1 MTEPTYLPVG
11 AKKFQL
17 IKSIKNQ
24 INMKKQLLTLFSMLA
39 FIGVFAQE
47 DMPIVWEVKS
57 PHKILFN
64 GTGTEDRGYSYV
76 ASDKEISIFANETGR
91 IKWTKAFKELAPKL
105 SKIDELIPF
114 WESNTVFLFDR
125 KMGKDQIACL
135 DMETGAL
142 LWSTDRYQ
150 NVTDENVV
158 YIPERQGFAISL
170 KDKLVFIKVSNGEE
184 IWSTS
189 QFGGVVGK
197 YVYTNDGHLV
207 TVNFQ
212 PSGLVALFT
221 GFKNMIAKI
230 NMDNGDIVW
239 SNTYI
244 GRAERK
250 LISREFLYDIIVEGN
265 RVILR
270 INGIQVYDYNTGA
283 NQWSA
288 AFDFT
293 PEGVR
298 RPANAKRYGV
308 YGAVAD
314 PVFINDTKELY
325 VLDMS
330 NRNNQFVKKYD
341 SNTGKLIW
349 TSPEI
354 KGAKAIPGMYVVD
367 DKVICQIGG
376 IVEIQTYEEIRTEYY
391 TYYVYRIYFD
401 NVKPNGLQAFNTK
414 DGSLAWESEKFKKGI
429 TNAYIFENN
438 ILCSSG
444 KELYKID
451 YKTGAEQY
459 SVPVTDGG
467 VGLAMEIMP
476 YKDKMIVIGEKGISA
491 YLPADGKFLYSGKYK
506 TAQLE
511 DVFDNVLIMKTEKA
525 DIASF
530 DLDSGKFTEFK
541 AKTGASTTLTTDGK
555 FVYIYEDKVFT
566 KVKTM

>member
-1 MTEPTYLPVG
+1 
-11 AKKFQL
+11 
-17 IKSIKNQ
+17 
-24 INMKKQLLTLFSMLA
+24 MKKQLLTLFSVLA
-39 FIGVFAQE
+39 FLGVFAQE
-47 DMPIVWEVKS
+47 EMPIVWEVKS

-64 GTGTEDRGYSYV
+64 GTGTEDRGYSYI

-91 IKWTKAFKELAPKL
+91 IKWTKTFKELAPNL

-142 LWSTDRYQ
+142 LWATDRYQ

-184 IWSTS
+184 LWSTMK
-189 QFGGVVGK
+189 FGGVVGK

-212 PSGLVALFT
+212 PSGLIALFT
-221 GFKNMIAKI
+221 GFKNQIAKI

-250 LISREFLYDIIVEGN
+250 LISREFLYDIAVEGN

-270 INGIQVYDYNTGA
+270 LNGIQVYDYNTGA

-314 PVFINDTKELY
+314 PVFVNETKELY

-330 NRNNQFVKKYD
+330 NRTHQFVKKYD

-376 IVEIQTYEEIRTEYY
+376 IVEIQTYEEIKTEYY
-391 TYYVYRIYFD
+391 TYYIYRIYFD

-429 TNAYIFENN
+429 TNAFVYENH

-444 KELYKID
+444 KELYKIN
-451 YKTGAEQY
+451 YKDGAEEY

-467 VGLAMEIMP
+467 VGLATEIMP
-476 YKDKMIVIGEKGISA
+476 YKDKMIVIGEKGVSA
-491 YLPADGKFLYSGKYK
+491 YMPADGKFLYSGKYK
-506 TAQLE
+506 PSTLE
-511 DVFDNVLIMKTEKA
+511 DVFDNILIMKTEKA

-530 DLDSGKFTEFK
+530 DLDSGNFKEFK
-541 AKTGASTTLTTDGK
+541 AKTGATTTLTTDGK
-555 FVYIYEDKVFT
+555 FVYVYEDKVFT
-566 KVKTM
+566 KVKTL

>member
-1 MTEPTYLPVG
+1 
-11 AKKFQL
+11 
-17 IKSIKNQ
+17 
-24 INMKKQLLTLFSMLA
+24 MKKQLLTLLFVSVFL
-39 FIGVFAQE
+39 GLFAQE
-47 DMPIVWEVKS
+47 DMPIVWETKA

-76 ASDKEISIFANETGR
+76 ASDKEISFFANETGR

-105 SKIDELIPF
+105 NKIDELIPF

-125 KMGKDQIACL
+125 KMGKDQIACV

-184 IWSTS
+184 IWSTA

-197 YVYTNDGHLV
+197 YVYTADGYLV

-250 LISREFLYDIIVEGN
+250 VLTREFLYDITVEGP

-270 INGIQVYDYNTGA
+270 LNGIQVYDYNTGA
-283 NQWSA
+283 NLWSA

-293 PEGVR
+293 PDGVR
-298 RPANAKRYGV
+298 GRPANAQKWGV

-314 PVFINDTKELY
+314 PVYIKETNDLY

-330 NRNNQFVKKYD
+330 NKRNQYVKKYD
-341 SNTGKLIW
+341 ANTGKMIW

-354 KGAKAIPGMYVVD
+354 KDARAIPGLYVVD

-376 IVEIQTYEEIRTEYY
+376 IVEFQSYEKVTSGDYV
-391 TYYVYRIYFD
+391 YYVWKVYFD

-429 TNAYIFENN
+429 TNAYIYENT

-444 KELYKID
+444 KELYKIG
-451 YKTGAEQY
+451 YKDGSELY

-467 VGLAMEIMP
+467 VGLAVTIMP
-476 YKDKMIVIGEKGISA
+476 YKDKMVVVGEKGISA
-491 YLPADGKFLYSGKYK
+491 YNPADGKFIYSGKYK
-506 TAQLE
+506 SSTLE
-511 DVFDNVLIMKTEKA
+511 DVIGNILIMKTDKA

-530 DLDSGKFTEFK
+530 DLDSGKFLEFK

-555 FVYIYEDKVFT
+555 FVYVYEDKVFT

>member
-1 MTEPTYLPVG
+1 
-11 AKKFQL
+11 
-17 IKSIKNQ
+17 
-24 INMKKQLLTLFSMLA
+24 MKKQLLT
-39 FIGVFAQE
+39 FIAILSFLGVIAQE
-47 DMPIVWEVKS
+47 EMPIVWETKA
-57 PHKILFN
+57 PHKVLFN
-64 GTGTEDRGYSYV
+64 GTGTEDRGYSYI

-91 IKWTKAFKELAPKL
+91 IKWTKTFKELAPNL

-142 LWSTDRYQ
+142 LWTTDRYQ

-184 IWSTS
+184 LWSTAK
-189 QFGGVVGK
+189 FGGVVGK

-212 PSGLVALFT
+212 PSGLIALFT
-221 GFKNMIAKI
+221 GFKNQIAKI
-230 NMDNGDIVW
+230 NMDNGDITW

-250 LISREFLYDIIVEGN
+250 VISREFLYDIMVEGP

-270 INGIQVYDYNTGA
+270 LNGIQVYDYNTGA
-283 NQWSA
+283 NLWSA

-293 PEGVR
+293 PNGVR
-298 RPANAKRYGV
+298 ARPANARQWGV

-314 PVFINDTKELY
+314 PVFNKETNELY

-330 NRNNQFVKKYD
+330 NRSNQFVKKYD
-341 SNTGKLIW
+341 ANTGKMIW

-354 KGAKAIPGMYVVD
+354 KGAKAIPGLYVVN

-376 IVEIQTYEEIRTEYY
+376 IVEFQSYEVIESEYSTTYVWKVYY
-391 TYYVYRIYFD
+391 D

-429 TNAYIFENN
+429 TNAYVYENN

-444 KELYKID
+444 KELYKINYSNGD
-451 YKTGAEQY
+451 EMY

-467 VGLAMEIMP
+467 VGLAVEIMP
-476 YKDKMIVIGEKGISA
+476 YKDKMVVIGEKGISA
-491 YLPADGKFLYSGKYK
+491 YVPDEGKFLYSGKYK

-511 DVFDNVLIMKTEKA
+511 DVFDNILIMKTEKA

-530 DLDSGKFTEFK
+530 DLDSGNFKEFK
-541 AKTGASTTLTTDGK
+541 AKTGATTTLTTEGK
-555 FVYIYEDKVFT
+555 FVYVYEDKVVT
-566 KVKTM
+566 KVKTQ

>member
-1 MTEPTYLPVG
+1 
-11 AKKFQL
+11 
-17 IKSIKNQ
+17 
-24 INMKKQLLTLFSMLA
+24 MKKQLLTLIMLSG
-39 FIGVFAQE
+39 FLGVFAQE
-47 DMPIVWEVKS
+47 TMPVVWEVKS

-64 GTGTEDRGYSYV
+64 GTGTEDRGYSYI

-91 IKWTKAFKELAPKL
+91 IKWTKVFKEIAPNL

-142 LWSTDRYQ
+142 LWTTDRYQ

-170 KDKLVFIKVSNGEE
+170 KDKLVFIKVANGEE
-184 IWSTS
+184 VWSTTK
-189 QFGGVVGK
+189 FGGVVGK

-250 LISREFLYDIIVEGN
+250 VISREFLYDIKVEGN
-265 RVILR
+265 RVILML
-270 INGIQVYDYNTGA
+270 NGIQVYDYNTGA

-293 PEGVR
+293 PDGVR
-298 RPANAKRYGV
+298 AKPPNSIRWGV

-314 PVFINDTKELY
+314 PVFLNDTKELY

-330 NRNNQFVKKYD
+330 NRTHQFVKKYD
-341 SNTGKLIW
+341 SNTGKMIW

-354 KGAKAIPGMYVVD
+354 KGAKAIPGMYVID
-367 DKVICQIGG
+367 DKVVCQIGG
-376 IVEIQTYEEIRTEYY
+376 IVEFQSYEKIETQYY
-391 TYYVYRIYFD
+391 TIYIWRVFYD
-401 NVKPNGLQAFNTK
+401 NVKPNGLQAFNTS

-429 TNAYIFENN
+429 TNAYVYENN

-444 KELYKID
+444 KELYKIN
-451 YKTGAEQY
+451 YKNGDEMY

-467 VGLAMEIMP
+467 VGLAVKILP

-491 YLPADGKFLYSGKYK
+491 YSPDDGKFVYSGKYK

-511 DVFDNVLIMKTEKA
+511 DVFDNILIMKTDKA

-530 DLDSGKFTEFK
+530 DLDSGLYKEFQ
-541 AKTGASTTLTTDGK
+541 AKTGATTTLTTDGK
-555 FVYIYEDKVFT
+555 FVYVYEDKVFT
-566 KVKTM
+566 KVKTQ

>member
-1 MTEPTYLPVG
+1 
-11 AKKFQL
+11 
-17 IKSIKNQ
+17 
-24 INMKKQLLTLFSMLA
+24 MKKQILSIIAVLGFLGL
-39 FIGVFAQE
+39 FAQE
-47 DMPIVWEVKS
+47 EMPVVWEVKS
-57 PHKILFN
+57 PHKITFK
-64 GTGTEDRGYSYV
+64 GTGTEDRGYSYI
-76 ASDKEISIFANETGR
+76 ASDKEISLFANATGR
-91 IKWTKAFKELAPKL
+91 IKWTKAFKELAPNL
-105 SKIDELIPF
+105 NKIDELIPF
-114 WESNTVFLFDR
+114 WESNTIFLFDR
-125 KMGKDQIACL
+125 KMGKDQIACV
-135 DMETGAL
+135 DMETGNL
-142 LWSTDRYQ
+142 LWTTDRYQ

-184 IWSTS
+184 LWSTAK
-189 QFGGVVGK
+189 FGGVVGK
-197 YVYTNDGHLV
+197 YVYTNDGYLV

-221 GFKNMIAKI
+221 GFKNQIAKI

-250 LISREFLYDIIVEGN
+250 IISRDFLYDIAVEGPK
-265 RVILR
+265 VVLR
-270 INGIQVYDYNTGA
+270 LNGIQVYDYNTGA
-283 NQWSA
+283 NLWSA

-293 PEGVR
+293 PDGVR
-298 RPANAKRYGV
+298 SRPPNAKKWGV

-314 PVFINDTKELY
+314 PVYIQATNELY

-330 NRNNQFVKKYD
+330 NRSHQFVKKYD
-341 SNTGKLIW
+341 ANTGKLIW

-367 DKVICQIGG
+367 DKVVLQIGG
-376 IVEIQTYEEIRTEYY
+376 IVEFQSYEEIKTEYY
-391 TYYVYRIYFD
+391 TIYVTKIYYD

-429 TNAYIFENN
+429 TNAYVYENN
-438 ILCSSG
+438 LLCSSG

-467 VGLAMEIMP
+467 VGLAVKIMP

-491 YLPADGKFLYSGKYK
+491 YNPADGKFLYSGKYK
-506 TAQLE
+506 PSQLE
-511 DVFDNVLIMKTEKA
+511 DVFDNILIMKTDKA

-530 DLDSGKFTEFK
+530 DLDTGKFKEFK
-541 AKTGASTTLTTDGK
+541 AKTGATTTLTTDGK
-555 FVYIYEDKVFT
+555 FVYVYEDKVFT
-566 KVKTM
+566 KVNTQ

>member
-1 MTEPTYLPVG
+1 
-11 AKKFQL
+11 
-17 IKSIKNQ
+17 
-24 INMKKQLLTLFSMLA
+24 MKKQLLTLISIMA
-39 FIGVFAQE
+39 FLGVFAQE
-47 DMPIVWEVKS
+47 DMPIVWEVKA

-64 GTGTEDRGYSYV
+64 GTGTEDRGYSYI

-91 IKWTKAFKELAPKL
+91 IKWTKSFKELAPKL

-184 IWSTS
+184 LWSTA

-221 GFKNMIAKI
+221 GFKNQIAKI
-230 NMDNGDIVW
+230 NMDNGDLTW
-239 SNTYI
+239 TNTYI

-250 LISREFLYDIIVEGN
+250 VLTREFLYDIVVEGP

-270 INGIQVYDYNTGA
+270 LNGIQVYDFNTGA
-283 NQWSA
+283 NLWSA

-293 PEGVR
+293 PAGVR
-298 RPANAKRYGV
+298 AKPANATKWGV

-314 PVFINDTKELY
+314 PVFNRETNDLY

-330 NRNNQFVKKYD
+330 NKTHQFVKKYD
-341 SNTGKLIW
+341 ANTGKMIW

-354 KGAKAIPGMYVVD
+354 KGARAIPGMYVVD

-376 IVEIQTYEEIRTEYY
+376 IVEFQSYEKIQSGDYV
-391 TYYVYRIYFD
+391 YYVWKVYFD

-429 TNAYIFENN
+429 TNAYVFENT

-444 KELYKID
+444 KELYKIN
-451 YKTGAEQY
+451 YKDGAELY

-467 VGLAMEIMP
+467 VGLAVSIMP

-491 YLPADGKFLYSGKYK
+491 YTPADGKFLFSGKYK
-506 TAQLE
+506 ASTLE
-511 DVFDNVLIMKTEKA
+511 DVLDNILIMKTDKA

-530 DLDSGKFTEFK
+530 DLDSGNFKEFK

-566 KVKTM
+566 KVKTL

>member
-1 MTEPTYLPVG
+1 
-11 AKKFQL
+11 
-17 IKSIKNQ
+17 
-24 INMKKQLLTLFSMLA
+24 MKKQFLL
-39 FIGVFAQE
+39 FIAILGFLGAFAQE
-47 DMPIVWEVKS
+47 EMPIVWESKT
-57 PHKILFN
+57 PHKISFN
-64 GTGTEDRGYSYV
+64 GTGTEDRGYSYI

-91 IKWTKAFKELAPKL
+91 IKWTKTFKELAPNL

-142 LWSTDRYQ
+142 LWTTDRYQ

-170 KDKLVFIKVSNGEE
+170 KDRLVFIKVSNGEE
-184 IWSTS
+184 VWSTA

-250 LISREFLYDIIVEGN
+250 LISREFLYDIKVEGN
-265 RVILR
+265 RVILML
-270 INGIQVYDYNTGA
+270 NGIQVYDYNTGA

-293 PEGVR
+293 PDGVR
-298 RPANAKRYGV
+298 HPGNAVRWGV

-314 PVFINDTKELY
+314 PVFLNDTKELY

-330 NRNNQFVKKYD
+330 NRSNQFVKKYD

-376 IVEIQTYEEIRTEYY
+376 IVEIQTYEQIKTEYY
-391 TYYVYRIYFD
+391 TFYIYRVYFD

-414 DGSLAWESEKFKKGI
+414 DGSLSWESEKFKKGI
-429 TNAYIFENN
+429 TNAYIYENN
-438 ILCSSG
+438 ILVSSG
-444 KELYKID
+444 KELYKIN
-451 YKTGAEQY
+451 YKDGAELY

-467 VGLAMEIMP
+467 VGLATEIMP

-491 YLPADGKFLYSGKYK
+491 YLPDDGKFLYSGKYK

-511 DVFDNVLIMKTEKA
+511 DVFDNILIMKTEKA

-530 DLDSGKFTEFK
+530 DLDSGKFKEFK
-541 AKTGASTTLTTDGK
+541 AKTGASTTLTTEGK
-555 FVYIYEDKVFT
+555 FVYVYEDKVMT
-566 KVKTM
+566 KVKTQ

>member
-1 MTEPTYLPVG
+1 MMPALARRNPV
-11 AKKFQL
+11 KF
-17 IKSIKNQ
+17 IRNQ
-24 INMKKQLLTLFSMLA
+24 STNSNKMKKHILSIFAILA
-39 FIGVFAQE
+39 FLGVFAQE
-47 DMPIVWEVKS
+47 DMPVVWETKS

-76 ASDKEISIFANETGR
+76 ASDKEISLFANETGR
-91 IKWTKAFKELAPKL
+91 IKWTKAFKELAPNL

-114 WESNTVFLFDR
+114 WEANTLFLFDR
-125 KMGKDQIACL
+125 KMGKDQIACV
-135 DMETGAL
+135 DMETGQL
-142 LWSTDRYQ
+142 LWNTDKYQ

-170 KDKLVFIKVSNGEE
+170 KDRLVFIKVSNGEE
-184 IWSTS
+184 LWSTTK
-189 QFGGVVGK
+189 FPGVVGK
-197 YVYTNDGHLV
+197 YVYTADGHLV

-221 GFKNMIAKI
+221 GFKNVIAKF

-239 SNTYI
+239 QNAYI

-250 LISREFLYDIIVEGN
+250 VISREFLYDIAVEGP

-270 INGIQVYDYNTGA
+270 LNGIQVYDYNTGA
-283 NQWSA
+283 SLWSA

-293 PEGVR
+293 PDGVR
-298 RPANAKRYGV
+298 GRPANAKKWGI

-314 PVFINDTKELY
+314 PVFLKETNDLY

-341 SNTGKLIW
+341 ANTGKLIW

-354 KGAKAIPGMYVVD
+354 KGAKAIPGMYVVN

-376 IVEIQTYEEIRTEYY
+376 IVEFQSYEEIKTEYY
-391 TYYVYRIYFD
+391 TMYISRIFYD

-414 DGSLAWESEKFKKGI
+414 DGSLAWESERFKKGI
-429 TNAYIFENN
+429 TNAYVYEDN
-438 ILCSSG
+438 IMVSSG
-444 KELYKID
+444 KELYKIAYAD
-451 YKTGAEQY
+451 GKELY
-459 SVPVTDGG
+459 SVPVTAGG
-467 VGLAMEIMP
+467 VGLATEIMP
-476 YKDKMIVIGEKGISA
+476 YKDRMIVISEKGISA
-491 YLPADGKFLYSGKYK
+491 YKPGDGAFLYSGKYK
-506 TAQLE
+506 EAQLE
-511 DVFDNVLIMKTEKA
+511 DVFDNILIMKTDKA

-530 DLDSGKFTEFK
+530 DLDSGKWKEFK

-555 FVYIYEDKVFT
+555 FVYVYEDKVFT
-566 KVKTM
+566 KVKTL

>member
-1 MTEPTYLPVG
+1 
-11 AKKFQL
+11 
-17 IKSIKNQ
+17 
-24 INMKKQLLTLFSMLA
+24 MKKQILSFFAVLA
-39 FIGVFAQE
+39 FLSIYAQE
-47 DMPIVWEVKS
+47 DMTMVWETKS
-57 PHKILFN
+57 PHKITFN
-64 GTGTEDRGYSYV
+64 GTGTEERGYSYV
-76 ASDKEISIFANETGR
+76 ASDKEFSLFDNATGK
-91 IKWTKAFKELAPKL
+91 IKWTKVYKEIAPKL

-125 KMGKDQIACL
+125 KMGKDQIACV
-135 DMETGAL
+135 DMETGSL
-142 LWSTDRYQ
+142 LWNTDKYQ
-150 NVTDENVV
+150 NVGEENVV
-158 YIPERQGFAISL
+158 YIPEREGFAISL
-170 KDKLVFIKVSNGEE
+170 KDKLVFIKVATGEE
-184 IWSTS
+184 LWSTAK
-189 QFGGVVGK
+189 FGGVVGK
-197 YVYTNDGHLV
+197 YVFTPDGFLT

-212 PSGLVALFT
+212 PSGLIALFT
-221 GFKNMIAKI
+221 GFKNQIAKI
-230 NMDNGDIVW
+230 NMDNGDVVW

-250 LISREFLYDIIVEGN
+250 IISREFLYDIAVEGP

-270 INGIQVYDYNTGA
+270 LNGIQVYDYNTGA
-283 NQWSA
+283 NLWSA

-293 PEGVR
+293 PNGVR
-298 RPANAKRYGV
+298 SRPPNARQWGV

-314 PVFINDTKELY
+314 PVFDKENNVIY

-341 SNTGKLIW
+341 ANTGKLIW

-367 DKVICQIGG
+367 DKVILQIGG
-376 IVEIQTYEEIRTEYY
+376 IVEFQSYEVIQTQYSTITIWRVFY
-391 TYYVYRIYFD
+391 D

-429 TNAYIFENN
+429 TNAYVLENK

-451 YKTGAEQY
+451 YKTGNEEY

-467 VGLAMEIMP
+467 VGLAVKILP
-476 YKDKMIVIGEKGISA
+476 YKDKMIVVGEKGISA
-491 YLPADGKFLYSGKYK
+491 YNPVDGKFIYSGKYK
-506 TAQLE
+506 ASSLE
-511 DVFDNVLIMKTEKA
+511 DVFDNILIMKTEKA

-530 DLDSGKFTEFK
+530 NLDTGVFKEFK

-566 KVKTM
+566 KVKTL

>member
-1 MTEPTYLPVG
+1 
-11 AKKFQL
+11 
-17 IKSIKNQ
+17 
-24 INMKKQLLTLFSMLA
+24 MKKQIIT
-39 FIGVFAQE
+39 FIAILGFLGVFAQE
-47 DMPIVWEVKS
+47 DMPIVWEVKA
-57 PHKILFN
+57 PHKVLFN
-64 GTGTEDRGYSYV
+64 GTGTEERGYSYI

-114 WESNTVFLFDR
+114 WESNTIFLFDR

-135 DMETGAL
+135 DMETGSL

-184 IWSTS
+184 LWSTA

-212 PSGLVALFT
+212 PSGLIALFT
-221 GFKNMIAKI
+221 GFKNQIAKI
-230 NMDNGDIVW
+230 NMDNGDITW

-250 LISREFLYDIIVEGN
+250 VISREFLYDIMVEGP

-270 INGIQVYDYNTGA
+270 LNGIQVYDYNTGA
-283 NQWSA
+283 NLWSA

-293 PEGVR
+293 PNGVR
-298 RPANAKRYGV
+298 ARPANAKQWGV

-314 PVFINDTKELY
+314 PVFIQETNDLY

-330 NRNNQFVKKYD
+330 NKTHQFVKKYD
-341 SNTGKLIW
+341 ANTGKMIW

-354 KGAKAIPGMYVVD
+354 KGAKAIPGMYVVN

-376 IVEIQTYEEIRTEYY
+376 IVEFQSYEVIQSEYSTTYIWK
-391 TYYVYRIYFD
+391 VYFD

-429 TNAYIFENN
+429 TNAYVYENN

-444 KELYKID
+444 KELYKINYSNGD
-451 YKTGAEQY
+451 EMY

-467 VGLAMEIMP
+467 VGLAVEIMP
-476 YKDKMIVIGEKGISA
+476 YKDKMVVIGEKGISA
-491 YLPADGKFLYSGKYK
+491 YMPADGKFLYSGKYK
-506 TAQLE
+506 AATLE
-511 DVFDNVLIMKTEKA
+511 DVFDNILIMKTDKA

-530 DLDSGKFTEFK
+530 DLDSGKFKEFK
-541 AKTGASTTLTTDGK
+541 AKTGASTTLTTDGT
-555 FVYIYEDKVFT
+555 FVYVYEDKVVT
-566 KVKTM
+566 KVKTL

>member
-1 MTEPTYLPVG
+1 
-11 AKKFQL
+11 
-17 IKSIKNQ
+17 
-24 INMKKQLLTLFSMLA
+24 MKKQIFTLIAILG

-47 DMPIVWEVKS
+47 EMPIVWETKAPFKV
-57 PHKILFN
+57 LFN
-64 GTGTEDRGYSYV
+64 GTGTEERGYSYF
-76 ASDKEISIFANETGR
+76 ASDKEIAIFSNESGR
-91 IKWTKAFKELAPKL
+91 IKWTKTFKELAPNL

-114 WESNTVFLFDR
+114 WESNSLFLFDR

-135 DMETGAL
+135 DMETGSL
-142 LWSTDRYQ
+142 LWSTDVYQ

-184 IWSTS
+184 LWSTTK
-189 QFGGVVGK
+189 FGGVVGK

-212 PSGLVALFT
+212 PYGLIALFT

-250 LISREFLYDIIVEGN
+250 IISREFLYDIVVEGP

-270 INGIQVYDYNTGA
+270 LNGIQVYDFNTGA
-283 NQWSA
+283 NLWSA

-293 PEGVR
+293 PDGVR
-298 RPANAKRYGV
+298 AKPTNAKKWGV

-314 PVFINDTKELY
+314 PVYVKETNDLY

-330 NRNNQFVKKYD
+330 NKSHQFVKKYD
-341 SNTGKLIW
+341 ANTGKMIW

-376 IVEIQTYEEIRTEYY
+376 IVEFQSYEVIESDYSTTYIWK
-391 TYYVYRIYFD
+391 VYFD

-429 TNAYIFENN
+429 TNAYVYENK

-451 YKTGAEQY
+451 YKTGTEEY

-467 VGLAMEIMP
+467 VGLAVEVMP
-476 YKDKMIVIGEKGISA
+476 YKDKMIVISEKGVSA
-491 YLPADGKFLYSGKYK
+491 YFPSDGKFLYSGKYK
-506 TAQLE
+506 PATLE
-511 DVFDNVLIMKTEKA
+511 DVFDNILIMKTEKA

-530 DLDSGKFTEFK
+530 DLDSGNFKEFK
-541 AKTGASTTLTTDGK
+541 AKTGATTTLTTDGK
-555 FVYIYEDKVFT
+555 FVYIYEDKLIS
-566 KVKTM
+566 KVKTL